1 MGCFSGRRY
10 NKSMPRISLAIV
22 CALAVASTGCLRSTT
37 AIDLKPDGSGTIV
50 QETALSA
57 QALAMVKGLTSG
69 NQAGSGGPT
78 DIFGEEQARK
88 AAESMGVT
96 FVSGEPFK
104 TNELEGYRARFAF
117 DDVTKLKVNP
127 EQSAAGMS
135 GSGNMKQPPF
145 SFSLDR
151 GATSSVLTIQ
161 LPEERPGGPKLLPD
175 FAGGGSA
182 DKAQAAQAMA
192 MMQMM
197 MRGLFVDISL
207 NVNGR
212 ILKSNA
218 PHVDGS
224 RVTLMQI
231 DFDKLLA
238 DPTALEKLQSA
249 TDLKAI
255 ASIPGL
261 KIVSTPKLTIEF
273 AR

>member
-1 MGCFSGRRY
+1 
-10 NKSMPRISLAIV
+10 MPRTP
-22 CALAVASTGCLRSTT
+22 LAVVCVLALASTGCLRSTT
-37 AIDLKPDGSGTIV
+37 VIDLKPDGSGTIV

-57 QALAMVKGLTSG
+57 QALAMVKGFTSG
-69 NQAGSGGPT
+69 NQAGTGGPT

-88 AAESMGVT
+88 AADSMGVT

-117 DDVTKLKVNP
+117 DDVTKLKVNM

-151 GATSSVLTIQ
+151 GATSSMLTIQ
-161 LPEERPGGPKLLPD
+161 MPEEKPGGPKLLPD
-175 FAGGGSA
+175 LPGAGSA
-182 DKAQAAQAMA
+182 SDKAQAAQAMA

-212 ILKSNA
+212 IVKSNA
-218 PHVDGS
+218 PYIDGS
-224 RVTLMQI
+224 RVTLLQL

-238 DPTALEKLQSA
+238 DPAALEKLQSA

-255 ASIPGL
+255 ANVPGL
-261 KIVSTPKLTIEF
+261 KIVSTPKVTIEF